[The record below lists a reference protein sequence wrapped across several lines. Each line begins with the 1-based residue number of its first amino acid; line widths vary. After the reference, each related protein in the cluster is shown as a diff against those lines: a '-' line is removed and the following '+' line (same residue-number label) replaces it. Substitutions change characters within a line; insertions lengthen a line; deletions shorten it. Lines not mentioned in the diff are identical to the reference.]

1 MTLYERLGGEMGKKL
16 CEMTL
21 EELWRLFP
29 VFLTE
34 HKPYWADWYEEE
46 AASLK
51 SVLPQGTEFF
61 HVGSTAING
70 IMAKPIIDML
80 IMVDSEK
87 KLKRVADIL
96 KERGCLIMSES
107 LTRISLNKGYAENGF
122 EEKVFHFH
130 IRLKGDADE
139 IVFRD
144 YLNAHPAVAKEY
156 ERLKLRLW
164 KEFEFNR
171 DAYTE
176 AKTEF
181 VKKYTALGLNARVG
195 VE

>member
-80 IMVDSEK
+80 ITVDSEK
-87 KLKRVADIL
+87 KLKRVL
-96 KERGCLIMSES
+96 QK
-107 LTRISLNKGYAENGF
+107 
-122 EEKVFHFH
+122 
-130 IRLKGDADE
+130 
-139 IVFRD
+139 
-144 YLNAHPAVAKEY
+144 AV
-156 ERLKLRLW
+156 L
-164 KEFEFNR
+164 
-171 DAYTE
+171 
-176 AKTEF
+176 KTEKRLQEYIIVSRERQKRKLF
-181 VKKYTALGLNARVG
+181 LDDICYFEMKKPH
-195 VE
+195 E